1 MEHLV
6 AGSTCNN
13 EGMAILSGA
22 SLPNGAAGIRI
33 FGRTRLIVLL
43 VLVVLLVLCMAFS
56 WTTRDAMMN
65 LPFLGHG
72 QVNRVV
78 GGEKTL
84 VDMRPWQTAQA
95 LAPLAVTAEETEY
108 ARDAERLA
116 DHEVDQAFASALRL
130 ANLQVQ
136 QRVLSGEAL
145 ALSQKVAQLQE
156 MVKQDQAQ
164 VKALTASSSTPPASS
179 APASGAKDAAAPAA
193 DNDDLEIAKAQLGL
207 DSDQLADAQDD
218 LDRASGDNRA
228 LIQSELTAHEAAMTK
243 YDAESHS
250 EQPIAVLS
258 AARHGTLAGRL
269 KSWNNQLE
277 RKQLIQQAM
286 QQAEADIA
294 SLTAEHDAL
303 EAKANAAMAATGA
316 NVPDHAARLA
326 SLHDRSAERQLLSIY
341 DDRIQ
346 TQKQLAGV
354 YGKWSAQ
361 VQLQHRTLAHLILQ
375 SLALIC
381 FILICT
387 VLCDALVRRLL
398 DLPAI
403 DRMQRHT
410 LRTVLELG
418 VQVVG
423 AVLILLVIFGSP
435 QQLTTVLGLATAG
448 LTIAL
453 QDFILAFFGWFV
465 LMGRHGIRV
474 GDWVEIDGVGGE
486 VTEIGLMSTTLLET
500 GNLAERGHPTGRRI
514 TILNSFA
521 IRGQYFNFSTTG
533 QWMWDELS
541 VSLPATANAHAMV
554 ESIHKMVE
562 EETRESAKV
571 AEHEWKRGMRDD
583 GLSRFS
589 AAPVVNV
596 RPSAAGFD
604 INVRYVTRASERF
617 IVRNRLYQHVIDLM
631 QKGKLPEAT
640 KPEPPSGN

>member
-1 MEHLV
+1 
-6 AGSTCNN
+6 
-13 EGMAILSGA
+13 MAILSGA
-22 SLPNGAAGIRI
+22 SLPSGAAGVRI
-33 FGRTRLIVLL
+33 FGRARLIVLL
-43 VLVVLLVLCMAFS
+43 ALVVLLALCMAFS

-72 QVNRVV
+72 PVRRVV

-84 VDMRPWQTAQA
+84 VDMHPWQTAQA

-116 DHEVDQAFASALRL
+116 DHEVDQAFAAALRL

-145 ALSQKVAQLQE
+145 ALSQKVAQLQQT
-156 MVKQDQAQ
+156 VKQDQAQ
-164 VKALTASSSTPPASS
+164 VKVLTPASS
-179 APASGAKDAAAPAA
+179 APASAAKDAAAPAA

-228 LIQSELTAHEAAMTK
+228 QIQSELTAHEAAMTK

-250 EQPIAVLS
+250 ERPIAVLS

-269 KSWNNQLE
+269 KSWNSQLD

-286 QQAEADIA
+286 QQAQADIA
-294 SLTAEHDAL
+294 TLTAEHNAL

-316 NVPDHAARLA
+316 NAPDHAAKLA
-326 SLHDRSAERQLLSIY
+326 SLRDRSAERQLLSIY

-354 YGKWSAQ
+354 YDKWSAQ
-361 VQLQHRTLAHLILQ
+361 VLLQHRTLGHLILQ
-375 SLALIC
+375 SLALI
-381 FILICT
+381 FVILICT

-398 DLPAI
+398 ALPAV
-403 DRMQRHT
+403 DRKQAHT
-410 LRTVLELG
+410 LRTVLELA
-418 VQVVG
+418 VQVLG
-423 AVLILLVIFGSP
+423 GVLVLLVVFGSP

-465 LMGRHGIRV
+465 LMGKHGIRV
-474 GDWVEIDGVGGE
+474 GDWVEINGVGGE

-500 GNLAERGHPTGRRI
+500 GDLAERGHPTGRRI
-514 TILNSFA
+514 TFINSFA

-571 AEHEWKRGMRDD
+571 AEQEWKRGMRDD

-604 INVRYVTRASERF
+604 IEVRYVTRASERF
-617 IVRNRLYQHVIDLM
+617 IVRNCLYQHMIDLM
-631 QKGKLPEAT
+631 QKGKVPDET
-640 KPEPPSGN
+640 KTEPPSGN

>member
-1 MEHLV
+1 
-6 AGSTCNN
+6 
-13 EGMAILSGA
+13 MAILSGA

-33 FGRTRLIVLL
+33 FGRARLIVLL
-43 VLVVLLVLCMAFS
+43 VLVALLALCMAFS

-72 QVNRVV
+72 PARRLV

-116 DHEVDQAFASALRL
+116 DHEVDQAFAAALRL
-130 ANLQVQ
+130 ANIQVQ

-145 ALSQKVAQLQE
+145 ALSQKVAQLQQT
-156 MVKQDQAQ
+156 VKEDQAQ
-164 VKALTASSSTPPASS
+164 VKALTASSSVPSASA

-193 DNDDLEIAKAQLGL
+193 EDDDLEIAKAQLGL

-250 EQPIAVLS
+250 ERPIAVLS
-258 AARHGTLAGRL
+258 AARHGTLATRL
-269 KSWNNQLE
+269 KSWNNQID
-277 RKQLIQQAM
+277 RKQLIQQAL
-286 QQAEADIA
+286 QQTQADIA
-294 SLTAEHDAL
+294 SLTAEHNAL
-303 EAKANAAMAATGA
+303 EAKANAAVAATGA
-316 NVPDHAARLA
+316 NVQDRAARLA
-326 SLHDRSAERQLLSIY
+326 NLRDRSAERQLLSIY

-354 YGKWSAQ
+354 YSKWSAQ
-361 VQLQHRTLAHLILQ
+361 VQLQHRTLGHLILQ

-403 DRMQRHT
+403 DRRQRHT
-410 LRTVLELG
+410 LRTVLELA
-418 VQVVG
+418 VQVLGGVI
-423 AVLILLVIFGSP
+423 ILLVIFGSP
-435 QQLTTVLGLATAG
+435 RQLTTVLGLTTAG

-465 LMGRHGIRV
+465 LMGRHGMRV
-474 GDWVEIDGVGGE
+474 GDWVEINGVGGE

-500 GNLAERGHPTGRRI
+500 GDLAERGHPTGRRI
-514 TILNSFA
+514 TFLNSFA

-533 QWMWDELS
+533 QWMWDEIT
-541 VSLPATANAHAMV
+541 VSLPATEDAQAMV
-554 ESIHKMVE
+554 ESIHKAVE
-562 EETRESAKV
+562 KETKQSALAAQK
-571 AEHEWKRGMRDD
+571 EWKRGMRDD
-583 GLSRFS
+583 GLSLFS
-589 AAPVVNV
+589 ADPVVNL
-596 RPSAAGFD
+596 RPSTSG
-604 INVRYVTRASERF
+604 IEIQVRYVTRASERF
-617 IVRNRLYQHVIDLM
+617 GVRNRLYQHVIDLL
-631 QKGKLPEAT
+631 QKGKLPEEAKT
-640 KPEPPSGN
+640 EPSSGN

>member
-1 MEHLV
+1 
-6 AGSTCNN
+6 
-13 EGMAILSGA
+13 MAILPGA
-22 SLPNGAAGIRI
+22 SLPNSAAGVRI
-33 FGRTRLIVLL
+33 FGRARLTVLFA
-43 VLVVLLVLCMAFS
+43 LVVLMALCMAFS
-56 WTTRDAMMN
+56 WTTRDSMMN
-65 LPFLGHG
+65 LPFLGRG
-72 QVNRVV
+72 SVRRLIV
-78 GGEKTL
+78 EKTL

-95 LAPLAVTAEETEY
+95 LAPLAVTAEETEF

-116 DHEVDQAFASALRL
+116 DHEVDQAFAGALRL

-136 QRVLSGEAL
+136 QRVLSGDAL
-145 ALSQKVAQLQE
+145 ALSQKVARLQE
-156 MVKQDQAQ
+156 TVKEDQAQ
-164 VKALTASSSTPPASS
+164 VKSLTPASS
-179 APASGAKDAAAPAA
+179 TPASGAKDAAAPASE
-193 DNDDLEIAKAQLGL
+193 DDDLEIAKAQLGL

-228 LIQSELTAHEAAMTK
+228 QIQSELTAHEAAMTK

-250 EQPIAVLS
+250 ERPIAVIS
-258 AARHGTLAGRL
+258 AARHGTLAARL
-269 KSWNNQLE
+269 KSWSNQLD
-277 RKQLIQQAM
+277 RKQLIQQALLL
-286 QQAEADIA
+286 ANADIT
-294 SLTAEHDAL
+294 SLTAEHNAL
-303 EAKANAAMAATGA
+303 EAKANAAMAASAT
-316 NVPDHAARLA
+316 NVPDHAAKLA

-354 YGKWSAQ
+354 YSKWSAQ
-361 VQLQHRTLAHLILQ
+361 VDLQHRTLGHLILQ
-375 SLALIC
+375 SLALIL

-398 DLPAI
+398 ALPAI

-423 AVLILLVIFGSP
+423 GVLILLVIFGSP
-435 QQLTTVLGLATAG
+435 RQLTTVLGLATAG

-541 VSLPATANAHAMV
+541 VSLPATANAHTMV

-562 EETRESAKV
+562 EETRQNAKV

-604 INVRYVTRASERF
+604 IIVRYVTRASERF
-617 IVRNRLYQHVIDLM
+617 VVRNRLYQNLIDLM
-631 QKGKLPEAT
+631 QKGKLPDDT
-640 KPEPPSGN
+640 KSSLQSEN